1 MDGWLEKKHLC
12 VIYPVLFDMCSDK
25 NISVHKVWS
34 EGWVVYFQL
43 IPQGIIMSQW
53 YELAA
58 KLNRFFFKII
68 IRIFLCGSGM
78 LIRLFQLS
86 LFMTT

>member
-1 MDGWLEKKHLC
+1 MDGWLEKKPLC

-58 KLNRFFFKII
+58 KLNRFFLK
-68 IRIFLCGSGM
+68 
-78 LIRLFQLS
+78 
-86 LFMTT
+86 